1 MKKLWK
7 QGLTMAMAAMMATA
21 VPVSGLTGA
30 MGPMT
35 AMAAGSLI
43 FDNESEEIVTKTVP
57 KGKIGRSM
65 NVNFVIRNTS
75 GVDWK
80 DVKVGIADRDFSM
93 SRPDAID
100 GDYVFPFERCV

>member
-35 AMAAGSLI
+35 AMASPMNNNS
-43 FDNESEEIVTKTVP
+43 DEIVTKSIS

-65 NVNFVIRNTS
+65 NINFVPFVLS
-75 GVDWK
+75 L
-80 DVKVGIADRDFSM
+80 
-93 SRPDAID
+93 SR
-100 GDYVFPFERCV
+100 FFN

>member
-21 VPVSGLTGA
+21 VPVSGLTGT

-35 AMAAGSLI
+35 AMA
-43 FDNESEEIVTKTVP
+43 FPNKNNSEDVITKSIP

-65 NVNFVIRNTS
+65 NVNFVIKNNS
-75 GVDWK
+75 GGDWE
-80 DVKVGIADRDFSM
+80 DVYVGIEDADDIIEDLRQALED
-93 SRPDAID
+93 
-100 GDYVFPFERCV
+100 

>member
-21 VPVSGLTGA
+21 VPVSGL

-35 AMAAGSLI
+35 AMASPMNNNS
-43 FDNESEEIVTKTVP
+43 DEIVTKSIS

-65 NVNFVIRNTS
+65 NINFVLFVLS
-75 GVDWK
+75 L
-80 DVKVGIADRDFSM
+80 
-93 SRPDAID
+93 SR
-100 GDYVFPFERCV
+100 FLNSC